1 MSSGLVFLRPLGLRL
16 LAAVDAAAATP
27 GEQRAVWVTGPPGVG
42 KTGLAV
48 EAAHRMRDRFP
59 DGQLLVRLNGYAP
72 NAPAT
77 TVSDALTQLLRELGV
92 PPEQIPATDAHKAAL
107 YQAELYG
114 TKRLVVLDNAAS
126 PEQVRLLLPVASG
139 CFAIVTSRQD
149 GEVGAGR
156 RIRLEPLPPADAASL
171 FTAFAK
177 SPARTNGRA
186 DEVAEVV
193 RRCGYLPMP
202 VLVAAALFARHDR
215 WPLEHLLRLLAESG
229 PWSADGAAAVR
240 VSYQQLGHRQR
251 EVFGL
256 LGHVPGPDIDVR
268 AAAAL
273 VGDDLAAARA
283 VLDDLHGV
291 CLLEEVTPD
300 RYRMLDPLRDF
311 AAAEAPGAP
320 DALLRLLDYYLVT
333 LTGAVGVAYS
343 FDRALLP
350 TTDRTSAQSP
360 TFTDAEGA
368 RAWITAERD
377 NLVAAVHHAAGHGL
391 PDHAWRLAVLIWRHL
406 HTTSQ
411 FEDWMTTL
419 DEARKCA
426 APTDDQAQAL
436 VLLRLS
442 TAHARLGRHE
452 EALDL
457 AELSLPHWKRLS
469 HPHGEAAALCAIAI
483 PLSDLGRHDE
493 AITHLTAA
501 LAKFDEVADA
511 RGRGHA
517 LSMLGYLNETHG
529 DLATALDQHLTAV
542 AILREIGHTQ
552 GLAHAL
558 NNLGSVQQGL
568 SLLADAL
575 ATHAE
580 AHALAVEAGDQCV
593 AAYALNYTANVH
605 RLRGDL
611 TGAMRFHDLARTTA
625 TDVRDADLHTHLF
638 LDRAATTRAA
648 GDAAAACRTYRSAL
662 DLATGTGNRTHEA
675 HAHRGIA
682 QTLHT
687 QGDHV
692 AASTHWDAAENLYDA
707 LDLPEAADTRAERAA
722 LTCPC
727 R

>member
-1 MSSGLVFLRPLGLRL
+1 MLGPLAAWHGSIEVNLGDQQQRFILAVLLLNANKPVSPEKLTDVVWDGNLDRRKLVRGYISRMRIAFRDADDVVIEKTPTGYVLRVDPDKIDTNRFDRLREAALRTDDPLRAIELLREAVDLWRGEFLEDIDIDRIGGTSVTPPTDRYLDAVRDLAELELDAGDARSARDRLRRVVWQDAADQRSAELLMRALIASGDGTGAIRVFRETEKALADEDMEPGPALRKLAARAERGEPAASLPGVPGFVGRDRE

-268 AAAAL
+268 AAA
-273 VGDDLAAARA
+273 
-283 VLDDLHGV
+283 
-291 CLLEEVTPD
+291 P
-300 RYRMLDPLRDF
+300 
-311 AAAEAPGAP
+311 
-320 DALLRLLDYYLVT
+320 
-333 LTGAVGVAYS
+333 S
-343 FDRALLP
+343 
-350 TTDRTSAQSP
+350 S
-360 TFTDAEGA
+360 
-368 RAWITAERD
+368 
-377 NLVAAVHHAAGHGL
+377 
-391 PDHAWRLAVLIWRHL
+391 
-406 HTTSQ
+406 
-411 FEDWMTTL
+411 
-419 DEARKCA
+419 
-426 APTDDQAQAL
+426 
-436 VLLRLS
+436 
-442 TAHARLGRHE
+442 
-452 EALDL
+452 
-457 AELSLPHWKRLS
+457 
-469 HPHGEAAALCAIAI
+469 
-483 PLSDLGRHDE
+483 
-493 AITHLTAA
+493 
-501 LAKFDEVADA
+501 
-511 RGRGHA
+511 
-517 LSMLGYLNETHG
+517 
-529 DLATALDQHLTAV
+529 
-542 AILREIGHTQ
+542 
-552 GLAHAL
+552 
-558 NNLGSVQQGL
+558 
-568 SLLADAL
+568 
-575 ATHAE
+575 
-580 AHALAVEAGDQCV
+580 
-593 AAYALNYTANVH
+593 
-605 RLRGDL
+605 
-611 TGAMRFHDLARTTA
+611 
-625 TDVRDADLHTHLF
+625 
-638 LDRAATTRAA
+638 AATSPRPARCSTTCT
-648 GDAAAACRTYRSAL
+648 ACACSRRSPRTGTACSTRSA
-662 DLATGTGNRTHEA
+662 TSPRPRRPGRRTRCCA
-675 HAHRGIA
+675 C
-682 QTLHT
+682 
-687 QGDHV
+687 
-692 AASTHWDAAENLYDA
+692 STTTWS
-707 LDLPEAADTRAERAA
+707 P
-722 LTCPC
+722 
-727 R
+727 